1 MVKNKQKSD
10 DEINLIKLAIL
21 MFQNKWKIISPIVI
35 LVFSVFVYQMTLTKN
50 FVATTKI
57 KSITSVLEYQY
68 TFFNKEFISLFGN
81 QTVVLYN
88 IEQELEL
95 ENAKGLK
102 AFNSAT
108 KNLNP
113 FRSNIDKL
121 SPNDNSLLIDITKEL
136 LLDSYIEILSETKL
150 FEEGMIKFDFLDAS
164 QYSDEKAYIDAIT
177 KIASSIKIKKQ
188 EKDEDNESSFAYIQ
202 FAYHD
207 VEKWKNVLRYVDVTA
222 NKLVKKNIENKYK
235 LLLSS
240 MEKNKKYQL
249 ENLSL
254 KIKNV
259 IKDYERNTFNRIAYL
274 KEQSEIARQLGIE
287 KNTIEVQTFGNQN
300 TLFSNVKLD
309 SPFYLRGFRA
319 IDKEI
324 ALIES
329 RSDTKAFTPKLFSL
343 EQKKRMVIQD
353 KTMERAKTLYLSSP
367 IVNNLFYAASA
378 NIKATKFL
386 YNNTRNKL
394 LVIAIVIGLIIGLLY
409 VFISNEIQ
417 IEKTSRKK

>member
-1 MVKNKQKSD
+1 MVKKTQKSD

-21 MFQNKWKIISPIVI
+21 IFQNKWKIISPIVI

-50 FVATTKI
+50 FIATTKI
-57 KSITSVLEYQY
+57 KPVTTVLEYEY
-68 TFFNKEFISLFGN
+68 TFFNKQFISLFGN
-81 QTVVLYN
+81 QSVVLYN

-95 ENAKGLK
+95 ENAEDQE
-102 AFNSAT
+102 AYSSAT

-113 FRSNIDKL
+113 YRSNIDKL
-121 SPNDNSLLIDITKEL
+121 QNNSLLIDITKKL
-136 LLDSYIEILSETKL
+136 LLDSYIEILSEKKSC
-150 FEEGMIKFDFLDAS
+150 EEGMIKFNFLDAS
-164 QYSDEKAYIDAIT
+164 QYSDKQAYIDAIT
-177 KIASSIKIKKQ
+177 YIASSIKIKKQ
-188 EKDEDNESSFAYIQ
+188 EKDEDNESYFAYIQ
-202 FAYHD
+202 FKYHD

-222 NKLVKKNIENKYK
+222 NKLVKQNLENKYK

-240 MEKNKKYQL
+240 MEKNKKHEL

-329 RSDTKAFTPKLFSL
+329 RTDTKAFTPKLFSL

-353 KTMERAKTLYLSSP
+353 KTMDRAKTLYLSSP

-378 NIKATKFL
+378 NIKATKFA

-394 LVIAIVIGLIIGLLY
+394 LLIAIVIGLIIGLLY

-417 IEKTSRKK
+417 IQKTSRKK

>member
-1 MVKNKQKSD
+1 MVKKTQKSD

-21 MFQNKWKIISPIVI
+21 IFQNKWKIISPIVF

-68 TFFNKEFISLFGN
+68 TFFNKEFISLFAN
-81 QTVVLYN
+81 QAVVLYN
-88 IEQELEL
+88 IEKELD
-95 ENAKGLK
+95 
-102 AFNSAT
+102 
-108 KNLNP
+108 P
-113 FRSNIDKL
+113 FRSNINKL
-121 SPNDNSLLIDITKEL
+121 STKDNSLLTDITKEL
-136 LLDSYIEILSETKL
+136 LLDSYIEILSEKKL

-164 QYSDEKAYIDAIT
+164 QYSDEQAYLDAIT

-207 VEKWKNVLRYVDVTA
+207 VEKWKNVLRYVDVSA
-222 NKLVKKNIENKYK
+222 NKLVKQNLENKYK

-329 RSDTKAFTPKLFSL
+329 RTDTKAFTPKLFSL
-343 EQKKRMVIQD
+343 EQKKRMVEQD
-353 KTMERAKTLYLSSP
+353 KTMKRAKSLYLSSP
-367 IVNNLFYAASA
+367 LVNNLFYAASA
-378 NIKATKFL
+378 NITATKFA
-386 YNNTRNKL
+386 YNNNRNKL

-409 VFISNEIQ
+409 VFISNEILIQ
-417 IEKTSRKK
+417 KIPKKK

>member
-1 MVKNKQKSD
+1 MVKKTQKSD

-50 FVATTKI
+50 FIATTKI
-57 KSITSVLEYQY
+57 KPVTTVLEYEY
-68 TFFNKEFISLFGN
+68 TFFNKQFISLFGN
-81 QTVVLYN
+81 QSVVLYN

-95 ENAKGLK
+95 ENAEDQE
-102 AFNSAT
+102 AYNSAT

-113 FRSNIDKL
+113 YRSNIDKL
-121 SPNDNSLLIDITKEL
+121 KNNSLLIDITKEL
-136 LLDSYIEILSETKL
+136 LLDSYIEILSEKKL
-150 FEEGMIKFDFLDAS
+150 FEEGMIKFNFLDAS
-164 QYSDEKAYIDAIT
+164 QYSDKQVYIDAIT
-177 KIASSIKIKKQ
+177 NIASSIKIKKQ
-188 EKDEDNESSFAYIQ
+188 EKDEDNESFFAYIQ
-202 FAYHD
+202 FEYHD

-222 NKLVKKNIENKYK
+222 NKLVKQNIENKYK

-240 MEKNKKYQL
+240 MEKNKKHEL

-259 IKDYERNTFNRIAYL
+259 TTDYERNTFNRIAYL

-329 RSDTKAFTPKLFSL
+329 RTDTKAFTPKLFSL

-353 KTMERAKTLYLSSP
+353 KTLDRAKTLYLSSP
-367 IVNNLFYAASA
+367 IVNNLFYAASV
-378 NIKATKFL
+378 NIKATKFA